1 VLYLFIYQKRKRKKE
16 EGPSKLKQTLKLIKA
31 LGLTHIKIHKSLNPP
46 HSFNKLFF
54 KEKKTQALQTAW
66 PCLSVSPTKAQ
77 TA

>member
-1 VLYLFIYQKRKRKKE
+1 MLHFFIYQKRKRKKE

-31 LGLTHIKIHKSLNPP
+31 LGLTHIKIRKSLNPT

-54 KEKKTQALQTAW
+54 KEKTQALQPAW